1 MKDLDDKKFEV
12 LELPECF
19 PNVDVEEQETVI
31 SFSRRDDY
39 INIYTSDNTT
49 LTKLKKLMEKGA
61 AQYRVK
67 KIWYIEGEPCGV
79 SVEAA
84 KRCLSLRAG
93 NERELSDEQREA
105 LRERMKN
112 INK

>member
-1 MKDLDDKKFEV
+1 MKDLEEV
-12 LELPECF
+12 KLELPECF

-31 SFSRRDDY
+31 SFSRRDDS
-39 INIYTSDNTT
+39 ITIYTSDNTT

-93 NERELSDEQREA
+93 NEREISDEQREA

-112 INK
+112 LNK